1 MAHFRPRLPAPSMLS
16 PESHHAP
23 VRLFGAT
30 GELSELMEGRDW
42 SSHPL
47 GPPDHWPAALQ
58 MLVRSMHRSSGPMFV
73 CWGPQC
79 HLIYNSQYARV
90 LCDKHP
96 AAFGQPFQAVW
107 PEVGPEL
114 DSMIARVL
122 AGEGLRGEN
131 SPFRV
136 RRHGRDQTA
145 FFSFTW
151 NPVFADDGQVLG
163 FFCNA
168 FETTA
173 AVEAEQARADEA
185 SRLMQLFQQAPGFVA
200 VLEGPRHV
208 FRHANEAYLDFVGT
222 RDVVGRQVDEVA
234 PDAMAQGWGRVLDE
248 VYCTG
253 LPYFGHGAPV
263 RLRRDLTGEAQEL
276 SVNFIFQPI
285 RSSRGA
291 VTGVLIQ
298 GYDVTAQA
306 RSQAALRESEAKFKA
321 IADTIPQ
328 MVWTT
333 RADGY
338 HEYFNRQWYVF
349 TGLPE
354 GETDGAGWK
363 QVLHPDDLQRTTEV
377 WHHSLATGEAY
388 QIEYRLRD
396 RHGHYRWMLG
406 RALPVHDAAGATVR
420 WMGTCTEIDDHVKS
434 RESLREDDRRKDEF
448 LAMLAHELRNPLA
461 PITSAVALL
470 RRAPDDESRV
480 RSMTEIIGRQADHM
494 RGLVDDLLDVS
505 RVTRGLIELQEER
518 VDLRDALT
526 EALEQTRP
534 AIEGHRHAVVTRIG
548 ADELPVWGD
557 RKRLVQVFANILG
570 NAAKYTPAGGRIT
583 VGARQRAGEVL
594 VMVEDN
600 GQGMRAELIARVFEL
615 FAQGERTPD
624 RREGGLGIGL
634 ALVRRLVE
642 LHGGRVAAFSEG
654 PGCGSAFEVVLP
666 AVAPTPID
674 HGSGVDGSSHA
685 LAPAATSSSVL
696 IVDDNRDAADALSM
710 FLQELGYT
718 VRVEN
723 TAARALDA
731 AREVVPDVCLLD
743 IGLPDAD
750 GRVLAGQLRTLPGM
764 AAAVMAAVSGY
775 GQPEDVAITTAAG
788 MTHFVKPIDAEALAR
803 WLQDATTAR

>member
-1 MAHFRPRLPAPSMLS
+1 MLPS
-16 PESHHAP
+16 ESHHAP
-23 VRLFGAT
+23 TRLFGASP
-30 GELSELMEGRDW
+30 EIAELMEGRDW
-42 SSHPL
+42 SGHDL
-47 GPPDHWPAALQ
+47 GAPQTWPAALRV
-58 MLVRSMHRSSGPMFV
+58 LVRSMHSSSGPMFV

-79 HLIYNSQYARV
+79 HLIYNTHYARI

-96 AAFGQPFQAVW
+96 AAFGRPLRAVW

-114 DSMIARVL
+114 DDMIARVL

-131 SPFRV
+131 TPFSV
-136 RRHGRDQTA
+136 HRHGRDETA
-145 FFSFTW
+145 FFSFSW
-151 NPVFADDGQVLG
+151 NPVWGDDGQVLG
-163 FFCNA
+163 FFCTL

-185 SRLMQLFQQAPGFVA
+185 ARLMQLFQQAPGFVA

-208 FRHANEAYLDFVGT
+208 FRHANEAYLDFVGR
-222 RDVVGRQVDEVA
+222 RDVVGKQVNEVA
-234 PDAMAQGWGRVLDE
+234 PEAIAQGWGRVLDE

-253 LPYFGHGAPV
+253 VPYFGHAAPV
-263 RLRRDLTGEAQEL
+263 RLRRDVSAGAEEL

-285 RSSRGA
+285 RSSEGA
-291 VTGVLIQ
+291 ITGVLIQ
-298 GYDVTAQA
+298 GHDVTAQA

-354 GETDGAGWK
+354 GVTDGAGWK
-363 QVLHPDDLQRTTEV
+363 QVLHPDDLERTTTV
-377 WHHSLATGEAY
+377 WQHSLSTGAAY

-396 RHGHYRWMLG
+396 RHGQYRWMLG
-406 RALPVHDAAGATVR
+406 RALPVRDAAGATVR

-470 RRAPDDESRV
+470 RRAPDDEARV

-505 RVTRGLIELQEER
+505 RVTTGLIELQHER
-518 VDLRDALT
+518 VDLRDVLT

-534 AIEGHRHAVVTRIG
+534 VIESHRHAVVTRIG

-570 NAAKYTPAGGRIT
+570 NAAKYTPPGGRIT
-583 VGARQRAGEVL
+583 VGARLRVGEVL

-600 GQGMRAELIARVFEL
+600 GQGMQAELIARVFEL

-634 ALVRRLVE
+634 ALVKRLVE
-642 LHGGRVAAFSEG
+642 LHGGRVTAFSDG
-654 PGCGSAFEVVLP
+654 PGCGSAFEVVMP
-666 AVAPTPID
+666 AVTPSLVEG
-674 HGSGVDGSSHA
+674 GSSVAGSSHPPA
-685 LAPAATSSSVL
+685 LAAPSATVL
-696 IVDDNRDAADALSM
+696 IVDDNRDAADALAM
-710 FLQELGYT
+710 FLEELGYT

-723 TAARALDA
+723 TAARALAA

-750 GRVLAGQLRTLPGM
+750 GRVLAGQLRALPGM
-764 AAAVMAAVSGY
+764 GGVVMAAVSGY
-775 GQPEDVAITTAAG
+775 GQPEDVAITEAAG

-803 WLQDATTAR
+803 WLHDVTIAQ